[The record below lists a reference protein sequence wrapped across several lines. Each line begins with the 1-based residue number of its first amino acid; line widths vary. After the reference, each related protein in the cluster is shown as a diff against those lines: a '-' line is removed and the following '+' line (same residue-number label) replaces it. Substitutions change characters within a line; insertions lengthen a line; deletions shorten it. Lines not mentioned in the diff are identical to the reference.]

1 MCTSTAMGAEGE
13 VALAESI
20 AAAADADRGTLDHAV
35 ENETQMAY
43 LKVSQGSMH
52 GILNIDISNL
62 MGLRNLVN

>member
-20 AAAADADRGTLDHAV
+20 AAAADADRGTLDHVV

-43 LKVSQGSMH
+43 LEVSYVSMH
-52 GILNIDISNL
+52 GI
-62 MGLRNLVN
+62 